1 MRLYVLARNYQD
13 FKRWCWE
20 KGIPEL
26 HATYV
31 ANTERLAGSGMLNAG
46 QVVRVKGHE
55 DNINSAQI
63 EAHLRIVIHAPSPG
77 VKLS

>member
-31 ANTERLAGSGMLNAG
+31 AHAERIIGAGPLSDQQIVYVPGYA
-46 QVVRVKGHE
+46 E
-55 DNINSAQI
+55 NINAAAI
-63 EAHLRIVIHAPSPG
+63 EEAITLRRSVSP
-77 VKLS
+77 

>member
-1 MRLYVLARNYQD
+1 VRLYVLARNYQD

-31 ANTERLAGSGMLNAG
+31 AHPERLHGATLTDR
-46 QVVRVKGHE
+46 QIIRVPGYE
-55 DNINSAQI
+55 DNINHGAIMEQI
-63 EAHLRIVIHAPSPG
+63 EHRLAVSA
-77 VKLS
+77 

>member
-31 ANTERLAGSGMLNAG
+31 ANAERLYGATLAD
-46 QVVRVKGHE
+46 QQIVRVPGYE
-55 DNINSAQI
+55 DNINHAAIMEQI
-63 EAHLRIVIHAPSPG
+63 EHRLVMS
-77 VKLS
+77 S